1 MDMETRKRRSST
13 GKAGAAG
20 AAGATGKAGAAGT
33 AGAAGRLRLAKR
45 PRAPKQTENEVEAEC
60 IGWLRKQ
67 GWIVR
72 RQHSGVFYTRDG
84 RPLKVG
90 ETGECDWRAF
100 KGGDARGILHQQYF
114 ELELKATGKKP
125 SKAQRDYMTKRMHQG
140 VLAFWADSLDSMQRQ
155 LSYYGVWW

>member
-1 MDMETRKRRSST
+1 MDMETRKRRSSA
-13 GKAGAAG
+13 GAAGADGAAG
-20 AAGATGKAGAAGT
+20 AAGAE
-33 AGAAGRLRLAKR
+33 GAAGRLRLALRLALR
-45 PRAPKQTENEVEAEC
+45 PKVPKQTENEVEAEC

-125 SKAQRDYMTKRMHQG
+125 SKAQRNYMTKRMHQG

-155 LSYYGVWW
+155 LSYHGVWW